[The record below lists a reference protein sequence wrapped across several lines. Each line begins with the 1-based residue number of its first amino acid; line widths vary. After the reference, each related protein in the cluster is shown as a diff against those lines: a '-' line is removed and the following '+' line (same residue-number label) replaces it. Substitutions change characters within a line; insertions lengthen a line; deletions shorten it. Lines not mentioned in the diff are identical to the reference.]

1 MVTLKQKTING
12 MFWTISSRLS
22 VQIVQLAVSIILAR
36 LLVPSEFGLIG
47 MLTIFTALSQ
57 AILDGGFGSALIQK
71 KESNQT
77 DSSSIFYIN
86 ILIGILL
93 AITLILGA
101 PLIASFYQQPIL
113 APMLRV
119 LSLSLIINSFSL
131 VQTSLLTKN
140 MDFKAQFK
148 VQFLAISLSGLI
160 GITLAYLG
168 YGVWSLV
175 IQSVTN
181 YLFRAILLW
190 LISNWRPT
198 REFSWSSLKNMFS
211 FGSKLLF
218 SSLLYTFFNNI
229 YEAFIGK
236 VYSVTEVGY
245 FTRASTFETAATMA
259 TSQPIDQV
267 TFPALAPLQD
277 NDIVLKQAYR
287 KAIKLSQ
294 FLHFP
299 LMIGLITVAQP
310 LFLLILTEKWA
321 PSIPY
326 FQLLCVVGLLTP
338 LQNLNLNILKVKG
351 RSDLVFKLEIIK
363 RFNLIVAIAITFRWG
378 IMALIIGKVITA
390 FIAYFLNSSYSG
402 KLVGYGQIDQIKDIS
417 PSLITALIM
426 GMIMYLVNF
435 LSIST
440 NFLKLVVEMIMG
452 VSVYYLL
459 NMLIHSPE
467 LYETKGIITN
477 YINSGL
483 KRIRKRV

>member
-1 MVTLKQKTING
+1 

-101 PLIASFYQQPIL
+101 PLIANFYQQPIL

-148 VQFLAISLSGLI
+148 VQFLAVSLSGLI

-168 YGVWSLV
+168 YGVWSLL

-190 LISNWRPT
+190 FIINWRPHGLAGPL
-198 REFSWSSLKNMFS
+198 EKACF
-211 FGSKLLF
+211 FGSKLFL
-218 SSLLYTFFNNI
+218 SLCIFFQYI
-229 YEAFIGK
+229 YERYRKVTLYGIGF
-236 VYSVTEVGY
+236 YA
-245 FTRASTFETAATMA
+245 ASTFEMLTMA
-259 TSQPIDQV
+259 TVTIDQV
-267 TFPALAPLQD
+267 
-277 NDIVLKQAYR
+277 
-287 KAIKLSQ
+287 
-294 FLHFP
+294 HF
-299 LMIGLITVAQP
+299 
-310 LFLLILTEKWA
+310 
-321 PSIPY
+321 
-326 FQLLCVVGLLTP
+326 
-338 LQNLNLNILKVKG
+338 
-351 RSDLVFKLEIIK
+351 RSKPF
-363 RFNLIVAIAITFRWG
+363 TG
-378 IMALIIGKVITA
+378 
-390 FIAYFLNSSYSG
+390 
-402 KLVGYGQIDQIKDIS
+402 
-417 PSLITALIM
+417 
-426 GMIMYLVNF
+426 
-435 LSIST
+435 
-440 NFLKLVVEMIMG
+440 
-452 VSVYYLL
+452 
-459 NMLIHSPE
+459 
-467 LYETKGIITN
+467 
-477 YINSGL
+477 
-483 KRIRKRV
+483 